1 MQKEITR
8 KEFLKKTICLAACPL
23 LFNTFVSS
31 CGPVGDGE
39 KANDELVIGGGNGNL
54 ERIEQ
59 SHYNE
64 MKVGDKKAL
73 TLSDKEN
80 TEIILVKSSEKEFK
94 AFRPVCP
101 HQDGTINISSNQE
114 ELGVCAFH
122 GARFNMSGKGT
133 SGPAAGK
140 SLISYTITS
149 KDDHL
154 LVDI

>member
-31 CGPVGDGE
+31 CGPVGDGDST
-39 KANDELVIGGGNGNL
+39 NDELVTPGGSGNL
-54 ERIEQ
+54 LRIEQ
-59 SHYNE
+59 SHYSD

-73 TLSDKEN
+73 TLSDKKN

-101 HQDGTINISSNQE
+101 HQGGTIDISSNQE
-114 ELGVCAFH
+114 ELGFCLFH

-133 SGPAAGK
+133 VGLATGK
-140 SLISYTITS
+140 SLLTYTVTH

-154 LVDI
+154 LVNI